1 MENTGSA
8 LAEDVIQKSEII
20 KSYFMA
26 NKAGEMSIVLVW
38 HYCLC
43 EVNLSV
49 DYWSAVASLMASL
62 ICN

>member
-26 NKAGEMSIVLVW
+26 NKAGEMGVVLVRYFINSDSIRILTLPFFMPYP
-38 HYCLC
+38 H
-43 EVNLSV
+43 VTS
-49 DYWSAVASLMASL
+49 
-62 ICN
+62 